1 MAQTIIL
8 NEKMAPA
15 IIKERDMSEGV
26 SVSRNPERRD
36 SRGEPTAGIDADRQT
51 RALGRMLLEIRG
63 LRTYF
68 YTYEGVSRAV
78 DGVDLTIKQG
88 ETVSI
93 VGESGCGKSV
103 TALSILRLV
112 PDPPG
117 RIVGGEI
124 TFLGN
129 DLLRYETSEMR
140 KVRGNQISMIFQE
153 PMTSLNP
160 LFTIGFQISELLRLH
175 KNLSKQGAW
184 DRSIEVLKMVG
195 IPSPEKR
202 ISSYPHHLS
211 GGMRQRIMIAMAI
224 ACEPSLIIADEPTT
238 ALDVTIQAQILDIMR
253 DLKEKTNASV
263 LLITHNLGVVADSAE
278 KVIVMYA
285 GKIVE
290 QASVEEIFE
299 NPRHPYTIALIKAIP
314 HPEEGSRDK
323 RKLYVIPG
331 IVPSPANLP
340 PGCKFH
346 NRCPSVI
353 DRCRQEEPPLIP
365 VAPDHMAR
373 CWLLK
378 AHSEANR

>member
-1 MAQTIIL
+1 MG
-8 NEKMAPA
+8 
-15 IIKERDMSEGV
+15 EGV
-26 SVSRNPERRD
+26 NVRRYPVRRD
-36 SRGEPTAGIDADRQT
+36 SYDSSTTGIDADREI
-51 RALGRMLLEIRG
+51 RVLNRMLLEIKG

-68 YTYEGVSRAV
+68 YTYEGISRAV

-124 TFLGN
+124 TFQGN
-129 DLLRYETSEMR
+129 NLLRYEMSEMR
-140 KVRGNQISMIFQE
+140 KVRGNHISMIFQE

-160 LFTIGFQISELLRLH
+160 LFTIGFQISEILRLH
-175 KNLSKQGAW
+175 KNLSKQEAW
-184 DRSIEVLKMVG
+184 DRSIEVLKAVG

-202 ISSYPHHLS
+202 ICNYPHHLS
-211 GGMRQRIMIAMAI
+211 GGMRQRVMIAMAI

-253 DLKEKTNASV
+253 DLKEKTGASI

-278 KVIVMYA
+278 KVVVMYA

-290 QASVEEIFE
+290 QADVDEIFE
-299 NPRHPYTIALIKAIP
+299 NPRHPYTTALIKAIP
-314 HPEEGSRDK
+314 NPDEGSRDK
-323 RKLYVIPG
+323 KKLYVIPG

-346 NRCPSVI
+346 NRCPSVT
-353 DRCRQEEPPLIP
+353 DRCRQEEPPLIR

-378 AHSEANR
+378 AYPQANLQ